1 MTEQSSTTAH
11 LSVVITTN
19 EVDGMQTTGGK
30 SMTSSSTDYF
40 EFYFQ
45 WAVVVIGVVG
55 TAVNALIIYALMA
68 SKQHKKHVLIVNQNV
83 LDLFSSF
90 FITVTYSL
98 KLCNLYLTGALG
110 YWLCVMLISEYPAFC
125 GIAGSILNLAIITV
139 DRYLKVVHNIWS
151 KKWLRPRVIYSAMAF
166 AWLAS
171 IIYHTAAYF
180 PTTVVIDGVCYGTV
194 VFNSEA
200 EKTAAAIY
208 HVMSFYVIIIL
219 ILIFCY
225 WRILITVRRQARVMA
240 GHSAAGSKTEDKTTD
255 LVFKA

>member
-1 MTEQSSTTAH
+1 M
-11 LSVVITTN
+11 V
-19 EVDGMQTTGGK
+19 
-30 SMTSSSTDYF
+30 
-40 EFYFQ
+40 
-45 WAVVVIGVVG
+45 
-55 TAVNALIIYALMA
+55 
-68 SKQHKKHVLIVNQNV
+68 
-83 LDLFSSF
+83 
-90 FITVTYSL
+90 
-98 KLCNLYLTGALG
+98 
-110 YWLCVMLISEYPAFC
+110 ISEYPAYC
-125 GIAGSILNLAIITV
+125 GIVGSILNLAIITV

-171 IIYHTAAYF
+171 IIYHTVVYF